1 MRVLS
6 LHLRRSSDSSN
17 PPVPTYGPLPQ
28 SQFLVSM
35 GLEARVNMLIRSAK
49 TEERAEDIKKAA
61 QRLIDEAG
69 MGKEYKVL
77 GISSSRSEH
86 RVWPFV

>member
-1 MRVLS
+1 
-6 LHLRRSSDSSN
+6 
-17 PPVPTYGPLPQ
+17 
-28 SQFLVSM
+28 
-35 GLEARVNMLIRSAK
+35 MLIRSAK

-61 QRLIDEAG
+61 QRLVDEAG

-86 RVWPFV
+86 GVWPFV